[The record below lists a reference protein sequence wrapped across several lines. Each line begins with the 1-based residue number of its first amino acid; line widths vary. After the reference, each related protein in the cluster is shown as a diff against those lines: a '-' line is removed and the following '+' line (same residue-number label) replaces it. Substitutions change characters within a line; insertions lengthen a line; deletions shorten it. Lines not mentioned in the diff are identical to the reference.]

1 MYLEKEIM
9 SNPYFSIL
17 LKNIV
22 TCNFIGETIEGAL
35 YLHLLISW
43 LNEQLLHSSLF

>member
-1 MYLEKEIM
+1 M

-35 YLHLLISW
+35 YLHLISE

>member
-1 MYLEKEIM
+1 MDHNVHFAIILE
-9 SNPYFSIL
+9 NT
-17 LKNIV
+17 V

-43 LNEQLLHSSLF
+43 LNGQ